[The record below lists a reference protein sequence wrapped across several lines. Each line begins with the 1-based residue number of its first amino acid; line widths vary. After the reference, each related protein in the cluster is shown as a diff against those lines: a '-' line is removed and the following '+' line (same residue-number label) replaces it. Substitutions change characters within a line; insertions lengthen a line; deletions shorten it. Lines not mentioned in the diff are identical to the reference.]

1 MQIKKIN
8 ILSIL
13 ILILIFIIIKQ
24 TNFFKN
30 IYTVNY
36 KTHDARQQD
45 ANDFCELFGSGY
57 IFYIKEK
64 YNLNKSP
71 IIKNSAVNQDWIFSS
86 KFKQIDES
94 KIIFLNKNG
103 FRKSELK
110 GFKILDNFQNRCF
123 YLVKND

>member
-13 ILILIFIIIKQ
+13 ILILIVIIIKQ
-24 TNFFKN
+24 TNLFKN
-30 IYTVNY
+30 IYTLNH
-36 KTHDARQQD
+36 KAHDTRQQD

-64 YNLNKSP
+64 FNLEKSP
-71 IIKNSAVNQDWIFSS
+71 VIKNSAVNQEWIFST
-86 KFKQIDES
+86 KYQQLDEN
-94 KIIFLNKNG
+94 KIIFLNKDG
-103 FRKSELK
+103 LTKSDLK

-123 YLVKND
+123 YLEKK